1 MRAIGPLIL
10 KRLLVVG
17 GDARHDYARR
27 RVQRFGNSP
36 HRPTG
41 QPMIR
46 ARAQA
51 GANGAR
57 QNGSRSGKPP
67 GRPKTDAT
75 IVGAI
80 RASLAAGI
88 SIRKA
93 AKLHGVGI
101 STVQRVKASTG

>member
-1 MRAIGPLIL
+1 MSSGRAPYFFFHF
-10 KRLLVVG
+10 
-17 GDARHDYARR
+17 ARKL
-27 RVQRFGNSP
+27 G
-36 HRPTG
+36 RPNISASRT
-41 QPMIR
+41 R
-46 ARAQA
+46 AVL
-51 GANGAR
+51 
-57 QNGSRSGKPP
+57 PP